1 MTLSISEAV
10 FNVTIATHRDLVVDR
25 DLRLSSTSK
34 TAVISDIREDLQIGI
49 NAGGIVQVEWDREVG
64 LLVAAEFQV
73 IHVTRSNQ
81 SVVDWIENLTV

>member
-10 FNVTIATHRDLVVDR
+10 FNVTIGTHRDLVVDR

>member
-10 FNVTIATHRDLVVDR
+10 FNVTIGTHRDLVVDR

-49 NAGGIVQVEWDREVG
+49 NAGGIVQVEGDREVG

-73 IHVTRSNQ
+73 IHVTRSNR